1 MNDNIVN
8 HPNENGISE
17 CQILTTFTLCEN
29 TCSELVIP
37 VTNFRQEIHQ
47 LHYRNDPEQ
56 PS

>member
-1 MNDNIVN
+1 MNNNIVI

-37 VTNFRQEIHQ
+37 VPNFRQEIRQ